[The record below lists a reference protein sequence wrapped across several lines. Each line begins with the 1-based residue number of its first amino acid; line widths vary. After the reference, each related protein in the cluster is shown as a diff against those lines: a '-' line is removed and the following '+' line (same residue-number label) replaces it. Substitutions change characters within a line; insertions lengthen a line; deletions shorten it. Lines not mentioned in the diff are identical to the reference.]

1 MRLQNVEVSPGV
13 EEDGARVWEGRW
25 DGSAVWKKRARM
37 GLIWNSIA
45 VMMCLRVR
53 MNPIIDSKTRGDAL
67 FQRRWIFEMQIK
79 HF

>member
-1 MRLQNVEVSPGV
+1 MCG
-13 EEDGARVWEGRW
+13 WEGEMAAQ
-25 DGSAVWKKRARM
+25 SEKKRALM

-45 VMMCLRVR
+45 VMMCLR

-67 FQRRWIFEMQIK
+67 FQRRQIFEMQIK